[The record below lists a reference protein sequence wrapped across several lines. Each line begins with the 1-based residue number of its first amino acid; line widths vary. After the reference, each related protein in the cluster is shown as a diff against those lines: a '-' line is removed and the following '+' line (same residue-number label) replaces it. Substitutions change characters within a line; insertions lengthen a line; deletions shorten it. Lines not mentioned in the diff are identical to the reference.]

1 MVFCWSRERLENM
14 EQTVYINKIAKF
26 LPGNP
31 VSNDEME
38 EYLGYVDGRKSK
50 AKAVV
55 LRNNKITTRYYA
67 RTKEGVSTHTNTEL
81 TVEAIKR
88 LCTDGFTLSDIEL
101 LTSGT
106 TTPDQILP
114 GHGVMVHGMLK
125 TRPIE
130 AISFSGS
137 CCSGM
142 NALKYA
148 YMSVLTGNTNNAV
161 STGSE
166 KLSSWMSAQT
176 FEEETKKLKEVE
188 EQPVLAFE
196 KDFLRWMLSDGAAA
210 TLLSNKPNTNGIS
223 LKIEWIE
230 ICSFANEVD
239 ACMYMGCEKDAE
251 GNIHGWSEY
260 TQKEW
265 LEKSIFSLKQDARM
279 LDKYIA
285 QLGTK
290 KYVEL
295 FKKHKVDPK
304 SIDWFLPHISSEYF
318 RSKVDDEMKKYGVEL
333 PQEKWFVNLTKVG
346 NMGSASIFVALEELM
361 NSGKLQKG
369 QKIALTIPESARF
382 SYANMLLTVV

>member
-1 MVFCWSRERLENM
+1 M

-88 LCTDGFTLSDIEL
+88 LCTNGFTLSDIEL

-161 STGSE
+161 ATGSE

-188 EQPVLAFE
+188 QQPVLAFE

>member
-1 MVFCWSRERLENM
+1 MNNS
-14 EQTVYINKIAKF
+14 VYINKIAKF

-31 VSNDEME
+31 VGNDEME
-38 EYLGYVDGRKSK
+38 EYLGFVDRRKSK
-50 AKAVV
+50 AKAVI
-55 LRNNKITTRYYA
+55 LRNNKITARYYSK
-67 RTKEGVSTHTNTEL
+67 TKEGISTHTNAEL
-81 TVEAIKR
+81 TVEAIKG
-88 LCTDGFTLSDIEL
+88 LCTNGFTLNDIEL

-106 TTPDQILP
+106 TSPDQILP
-114 GHGVMVHGMLK
+114 GHGVMVHGLLK
-125 TRPIE
+125 TKPIE

-161 STGSE
+161 TTGSE
-166 KLSSWMSAQT
+166 KLSTWMSAQN
-176 FEEETKKLKEVE
+176 FEEEAIKLKEVKAE
-188 EQPVLAFE
+188 PILAFE

-210 TLLSNKPNTNGIS
+210 ALLSNKPNPNGIS

-239 ACMYMGCEKDAE
+239 ACMYVGGEKDAE
-251 GNIHGWSEY
+251 GNLHGWSEY
-260 TQKEW
+260 KPKEW
-265 LEKSIFSLKQDARM
+265 LEKSIFAMKQDARM

-295 FKKHKVDPK
+295 FKKHNVDPQ

-318 RSKVDDEMKKYGVEL
+318 RSKVDDEMKKYGVQL
-333 PQEKWFVNLTKVG
+333 PQEKWFVNLSNVG
-346 NMGSASIFVALEELM
+346 NIGAASIFIALEELM
-361 NSGKLQKG
+361 NSGKLKKG
-369 QKIALTIPESARF
+369 QKIALTVPESARF
-382 SYANMLLTVV
+382 SYANALLTVV

>member
-1 MVFCWSRERLENM
+1 M

-88 LCTDGFTLSDIEL
+88 LCTNGFTLSDIEL

-188 EQPVLAFE
+188 QQPVLAFE

-210 TLLSNKPNTNGIS
+210 TLLSNKPNTNSIS

-295 FKKHKVDPK
+295 FKKHNVDPK

>member
-1 MVFCWSRERLENM
+1 MNN
-14 EQTVYINKIAKF
+14 TVYINKIAKF

-31 VSNDEME
+31 VGNDEME
-38 EYLGYVDGRKSK
+38 EYLGFVDGRRSK
-50 AKAVV
+50 AKAVI
-55 LRNNKITTRYYA
+55 LRNNKITNRYYSK
-67 RTKEGVSTHTNTEL
+67 TKEGVSTHTNAQL
-81 TVEAIKR
+81 TVEAIKG
-88 LCTDGFTLSDIEL
+88 LCTDGFKLEDIEL

-106 TTPDQILP
+106 TSPDQLLP
-114 GHGVMVHGMLK
+114 AHGVMVHGLLK
-125 TRPIE
+125 TKPIE

-148 YMSVLTGNTNNAV
+148 YMSIITGNTNNAV
-161 STGSE
+161 TTGSE
-166 KLSSWMSAQT
+166 KLSTWMSAQN
-176 FEEETKKLKEVE
+176 FEEEAQKLKEVE
-188 EQPVLAFE
+188 AKPILAFE

-210 TLLSNKPNTNGIS
+210 ALLSNKPNPNGIS

-239 ACMYMGCEKDAE
+239 ACMYVGAEKDAE
-251 GNIHGWSEY
+251 GNLHGWSEY
-260 TQKEW
+260 KPKEW
-265 LEKSIFSLKQDARM
+265 LEKSIFAMKQDARM

-295 FKKHKVDPK
+295 FKKHNVDPH

-318 RSKVDDEMKKYGVEL
+318 RSKVDDEMKKYGVQL

-346 NMGSASIFVALEELM
+346 NMGSASIFIALEELM

-369 QKIALTIPESARF
+369 QKIALTVPESARF
-382 SYANMLLTVV
+382 SYANALLTVV

>member
-1 MVFCWSRERLENM
+1 MDRS
-14 EQTVYINKIAKF
+14 VYINRIAKF

-31 VSNDEME
+31 ISNEEME
-38 EYLGYVDGRKSK
+38 DYLGCVDGRKSRSK
-50 AKAVV
+50 AII
-55 LRNNKITTRYYA
+55 LRNNKIKTRYYS
-67 RTKEGVSTHTNTEL
+67 RDKEGNSTHTNAEL
-81 TVEAIKR
+81 TAEAVKA
-88 LCTDGFTLSDIEL
+88 LCTNGFTLDQIEL

-106 TTPDQILP
+106 TSPDQILP
-114 GHGVMVHGMLK
+114 AHGVMVHGLLK

-148 YMSVLTGNTNNAV
+148 YMSVQTGNTNNAV

-166 KLSSWMSAQT
+166 KLSTWMSSQT
-176 FEEETKKLKEVE
+176 FEEEAQKLKQLEDN
-188 EQPVLAFE
+188 PIIGFE
-196 KDFLRWMLSDGAAA
+196 KEFLRWMLSDGAAA
-210 TLLSNKPNTNGIS
+210 TLLSDKPNPDSLS

-230 ICSFANEVD
+230 ICSFANEVE
-239 ACMYMGCEKDAE
+239 ACMYVGSEKDAD
-251 GNIHGWSEY
+251 GNLHGYSEF
-260 TQKEW
+260 TPKQW
-265 LEKSIFSLKQDARM
+265 LEKSIFAMKQDARL

-295 FKKHKVDPK
+295 FQKHNVDPK

-333 PQEKWFVNLTKVG
+333 PQEKWFVNLSSVG
-346 NMGSASIFVALEELM
+346 NMGAASIFIAIEELM

-369 QKIALTIPESARF
+369 QKIAITVPESARF
-382 SYANMLLTVV
+382 SYANALFTVV